1 MSALFHNRFVKMAI
15 AFLHMAVQEL
25 GEFVRFRF
33 RQSADHNVFRADR
46 SEGVGVI
53 LNIDSANLQGLN
65 GADRDPAVLVHK
77 LLGCHFAILA
87 GVPQKRYGRFV
98 LAHAGG
104 KAWRVAA

>member
-1 MSALFHNRFVKMAI
+1 
-15 AFLHMAVQEL
+15 
-25 GEFVRFRF
+25 
-33 RQSADHNVFRADR
+33 
-46 SEGVGVI
+46 
-53 LNIDSANLQGLN
+53 
-65 GADRDPAVLVHK
+65 VLVHK